1 MPFHQHKLANGLN
14 IIGEISPSARSVALG
29 FFVRTGARD
38 EVSQVSGVSHF
49 LEHMV
54 FKGSAKRPTAADI
67 SQAIESLGGM
77 INASTDK
84 ELTVFWA
91 RVPARHYLVA
101 VDVLADMLRQPML
114 RESDVAAE
122 KPVVLEE
129 IRLYRDTPQ
138 DLVHV
143 MTDGLLFPSSPLGS
157 EVAGRAPVVLKITAE
172 DLRRHMDRLYSPER
186 IVICLAGPLDV
197 AEARQ
202 AIAAQFG
209 DMPRRPAQLFAP
221 AGAPGNHH
229 RKMRAKRGEQAH
241 VVIAWR
247 GVSYPH
253 PDRYALEML
262 NVVLGEGMSSR
273 LFLELREKL
282 SLAYD
287 VHSSTAN
294 YSDAGMLGIYS
305 GVAPQR
311 SGEAHAAALR
321 EVERLIREPVG
332 DAELNRVRDF
342 VEGRMELRME
352 DTRGVALWIA
362 GQELILGRI
371 RSVEELAAIY
381 DAVTAEDI
389 QRVAATYL
397 QPGLAYTAVVGPHT
411 ALQAMAVTPVP
422 EAAIA

>member
-1 MPFHQHKLANGLN
+1 MNYSRAVLDNGIRVLVAPMP
-14 IIGEISPSARSVALG
+14 EARSVSVG
-29 FFVRTGARD
+29 IVVGAGSRYERRED
-38 EVSQVSGVSHF
+38 SGISHF

-67 SQAIESLGGM
+67 SQAIEALGGM

-101 VDVLADMLRQPML
+101 VDVLADMLRNPML
-114 RESDVAAE
+114 RDTDVAAE

-129 IRLYRDTPQ
+129 IRLYQDTPQ

-143 MTDGLLFPSSPLGS
+143 MSDGILFPQSPLGW
-157 EVAGRAPVVLKITAE
+157 EVAGRSAVVLKVTAD

-186 IVICLAGPLDV
+186 IVISLAGPLDV
-197 AEARQ
+197 EEAQ
-202 AIAAQFG
+202 AAIAAQFG
-209 DMPRRPAQLFAP
+209 DLARRPPQLFAP
-221 AGAPGNHH
+221 AGPPGAQH
-229 RKMRAKRGEQAH
+229 RKLRAKRGEQAH
-241 VVIAWR
+241 LVIGWR
-247 GVSYPH
+247 AVSHAH
-253 PDRYALEML
+253 PDRFALEML
-262 NVVLGEGMSSR
+262 NAVLGEGMSSR
-273 LFLELREKL
+273 LFLELREKM

-287 VHSSTAN
+287 VHSYMAN
-294 YSDAGMLGIYS
+294 YSDAGMLGIYA

-311 SGEAHAAALR
+311 TGEAHGAALR

-332 DAELNRVRDF
+332 EAELNRVRDF
-342 VEGRMELRME
+342 VKGRMELRME
-352 DTRGVALWIA
+352 DTRGVAMWIA

-381 DAVTAEDI
+381 DAVSAEEI
-389 QRVAATYL
+389 QRVAVNYL
-397 QPGLAYTAVVGPHT
+397 RPELAYTTVVGPHT
-411 ALQAMAVTPVP
+411 AIGAMTAPLP